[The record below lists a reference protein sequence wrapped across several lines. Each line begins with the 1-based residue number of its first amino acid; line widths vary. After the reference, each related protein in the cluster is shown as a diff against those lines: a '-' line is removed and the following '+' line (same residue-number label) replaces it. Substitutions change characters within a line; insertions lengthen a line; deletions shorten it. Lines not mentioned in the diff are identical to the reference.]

1 MDVEVIK
8 TLAGTARAHGQI
20 KTTVGS
26 AYRCKRCG
34 FITLSKEEAKPHIN
48 CKGK

>member
-8 TLAGTARAHGQI
+8 TLTGYTRSHGRV
-20 KTTVGS
+20 KTTVGY
-26 AYRCKRCG
+26 AYRCVKCG